1 MHRAKRVV
9 LTHPGGQ
16 ALLGRCLV
24 RAISD
29 GARQGLA
36 LWPPARSL
44 KRCARVIAVLL
55 RQARSW
61 PLPAH
66 LFLSPGIFR
75 AQALHCPEGAQSVCR
90 AVKDRSSHAAQQRN
104 SKKRDLWA
112 SKSPSPSDHIKCSP
126 VEKTMGKRH
135 ATRKATELTA
145 RSQTEQT
152 YIYRCSGWSCK
163 SEEPNAERSLENTSD
178 QPHDWCGSWACRTGT
193 SGTGLILIA
202 ISMT

>member
-1 MHRAKRVV
+1 VGGIDKHFLSHVSLMHRAKRVV

-61 PLPAH
+61 SPPAH

-75 AQALHCPEGAQSVCR
+75 AQALHCPDRGTIGLPCR
-90 AVKDRSSHAAQQRN
+90 ERWIITCGTAAKLKKAGLMGVKIAM
-104 SKKRDLWA
+104 
-112 SKSPSPSDHIKCSP
+112 P
-126 VEKTMGKRH
+126 V
-135 ATRKATELTA
+135 
-145 RSQTEQT
+145 
-152 YIYRCSGWSCK
+152 
-163 SEEPNAERSLENTSD
+163 
-178 QPHDWCGSWACRTGT
+178 RTQ
-193 SGTGLILIA
+193 
-202 ISMT
+202 